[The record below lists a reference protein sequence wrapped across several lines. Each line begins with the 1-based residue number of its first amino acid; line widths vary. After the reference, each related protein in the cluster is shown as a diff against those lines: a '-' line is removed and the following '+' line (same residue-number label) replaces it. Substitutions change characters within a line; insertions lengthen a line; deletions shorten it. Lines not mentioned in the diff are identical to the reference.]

1 MGVIVEEN
9 QSIKKDAVIKVV
21 GVGGGGNNAVNRM
34 IEDGIADIEFIAL
47 NTDYHVLEISKASK
61 HIQLGQK
68 LTRGLGAGGSSD
80 VGRKAAEETKD
91 EIEQS
96 LEGADLV
103 FVTAG
108 MGGGT
113 GTGAAPIVAQIAKS
127 KGILT
132 IGVVTTP
139 FSFEGRQ
146 RMESAQDGLVALKS
160 VVDSLIVIPNEK
172 LMELS
177 DENLTLKNAFKKADN
192 VLVQGVRG
200 IYDIINKTADINV
213 DFADVSAV
221 TRNKGVAHM
230 GVGTGSGKNKTEIAI
245 KTAIN
250 SPLLDTSISGAK
262 SVLINFTTDEN
273 TPLKEINDAVNIIR
287 DIADPNAHIF
297 FGCTNVEDL
306 DDYVSVTVIAT
317 GLDDNN
323 KMYNSANAT
332 VETVQSQPVQVQQE
346 MQQPQGQMDN
356 QFQGQP
362 QGQMQAQAQPQMQN
376 QGLAEQQTQQYNPND
391 LQSTGQFATVN
402 YDTMPSIQPVSYESD
417 RAQQSAT
424 QRTDRFKIHKIFSQ
438 GGVGNLPDIER

>member
-9 QSIKKDAVIKVV
+9 QSIKTDAVIKVV

-80 VGRKAAEETKD
+80 IGRKAAEETKD

-146 RMESAQDGLVALKS
+146 RMESAQDGLIALKE

-213 DFADVSAV
+213 DFADVSSV

-250 SPLLDTSISGAK
+250 SPLLDTSIAGAK

-273 TPLKEINDAVNIIR
+273 TPLKEINDAVRIIG
-287 DIADPNAHIF
+287 DIADPNAEIF
-297 FGCTNVEDL
+297 FGCTNIEDVEDF
-306 DDYVSVTVIAT
+306 VSVTVIAT

-323 KMYNSANAT
+323 KMYNN
-332 VETVQSQPVQVQQE
+332 VEEPVMAEQQ
-346 MQQPQGQMDN
+346 MMAGQQP
-356 QFQGQP
+356 
-362 QGQMQAQAQPQMQN
+362 AQMQN
-376 QGLAEQQTQQYNPND
+376 GQAPQQVMQETQQYNPND
-391 LQSTGQFATVN
+391 LQNTGQLKTVN
-402 YDTMPSIQPVSYESD
+402 YDTMPNIQPVSFDSD
-417 RAQQSAT
+417 REQQVQN
-424 QRTDRFKIHKIFSQ
+424 QRSNKFKMHDIFSK
-438 GGVGNLPDIER
+438 GGLGNLPDIER